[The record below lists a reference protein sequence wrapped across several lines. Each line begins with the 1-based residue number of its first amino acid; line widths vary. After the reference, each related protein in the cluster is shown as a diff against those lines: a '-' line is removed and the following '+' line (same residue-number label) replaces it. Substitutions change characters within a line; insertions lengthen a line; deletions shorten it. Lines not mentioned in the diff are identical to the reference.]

1 MYKPTSYVQDKTTSK
16 LQPDQI
22 RKAKRFIQ
30 LPISDSLAEVNKPL
44 TIVGHADILKLLP
57 QFLDL

>member
-1 MYKPTSYVQDKTTSK
+1 MTKPFLSFG
-16 LQPDQI
+16 QI
-22 RKAKRFIQ
+22 TLAKQFIQ

-44 TIVGHADILKLLP
+44 TIVGHTNILKLLP